1 MTPKIFNIC
10 LLLGWLLIVAGV
22 AGLHSLALA
31 AVVGGVLVLGL
42 TVFLALRVGVRPPA
56 KPVPN
61 KEAADVSQ

>member
-22 AGLHSLALA
+22 VGLHSLALA
-31 AVVGGVLVLGL
+31 GVVGGVLLLGL
-42 TVFLALRVGVRPPA
+42 TVFLALRVGVRPAA
-56 KPVPN
+56 KPVTH